1 MTRVGPVDD
10 RSTPAASPTAPADDH
25 TARRS
30 RFRPEIEGLR
40 GLAAILVV
48 IYHVW
53 VGRVSGGVDVFFLL
67 SGFLV
72 VGMLARSAE
81 RGRLKVAATWL
92 RLFWRLLPTA
102 GLVLLVSAVAAMVV
116 LSPLRWPQNV
126 AEIVASAF
134 FVENWRLAADAVDYY
149 ADNSAASVA
158 QHFWSLSVQGQF
170 YVVAPLLV
178 LLVTVLARW
187 LRADIRRTLLVVL
200 VAVAVASLTYS
211 VVSTAADQPFA
222 YFDSLARAHEFAI
235 GGVLGLTIDRI
246 RLSRGL
252 RILLGWAGVV
262 SLVTLGAVVDVG
274 AGFPGYLALWPVTAA
289 AAIVVAGSTGSGL
302 GVDRLLASRAG
313 RYLGEIS
320 YPLYLWHWPVLILYL
335 AYRERAEVGL
345 VGGLGVVGLSVALA
359 VVSHHVLERPARDVT
374 PGGPPWWRPTT
385 LVAVTLVPVLL
396 VCLAWHA
403 ASSDRAGAYVDLGD
417 PSHPGAV
424 SRLPGFVYEGE
435 PDAPLRPSTVAVV
448 DDWVDYERD
457 CVRPPERPNLEL
469 CTYLAAEGTPDRTI
483 VVVGDSHKQQ
493 FLPALDTL
501 ARERNWEIRTLIRPG
516 CPFST
521 SSDANIGE
529 IPCLEWNAAAIEQ
542 LVSDPPDAVL
552 AAATRDVRAGLTEET
567 PPGFV
572 EAWQRLDEA
581 GIPVVALRDNPR
593 FDQWP
598 AECVETH
605 GRGAPECELPR
616 DALYAPEPPYA
627 SMDVPPNVGFLD
639 LTDHICTETVC
650 PPEIG
655 NVMVYLDDN
664 HLSASYARSLAP
676 VVSLLFPAALD
687 R

>member
-1 MTRVGPVDD
+1 MPSAGPLDD
-10 RSTPAASPTAPADDH
+10 RPTSPAPAARPEDPG
-25 TARRS
+25 ARRS

-40 GLAAILVV
+40 GLAAVLVV

-72 VGMLARSAE
+72 VGMLVRSVE
-81 RGRLKVAATWL
+81 RGGLRVAATWL

-102 GLVLLVSAVAAMVV
+102 GLVLLVSAVAAATLM
-116 LSPLRWPQNV
+116 SPLRWPQNI

-149 ADNSAASVA
+149 ADNDAASVA

-178 LLVTVLARW
+178 LLVAVVARR
-187 LRADIRRTLLVVL
+187 LRADVRRVLLVVL
-200 VAVAVASLTYS
+200 VAVAAASLTYS
-211 VVSTAADQPFA
+211 VITTAVDQPFA
-222 YFDSLARAHEFAI
+222 YFDSLARAWEFAI

-246 RLSRGL
+246 RLTRRL
-252 RILLGWAGVV
+252 RVLLGWVGVLALVACGVV
-262 SLVTLGAVVDVG
+262 LDVG
-274 AGFPGYLALWPVTAA
+274 AGFPGYLALWPVAA
-289 AAIVVAGSTGSGL
+289 AAAVVVAGSTGRG

-313 RYLGEIS
+313 RYLGDIS

-335 AYRERAEVGL
+335 SYRERAEVGL

-359 VVSHHVLERPARDVT
+359 VTSHHLLERPARDVQ
-374 PGGPPWWRPTT
+374 PGGPPRWRPVA
-385 LVAVTLVPVLL
+385 LVAATLAPVLF
-396 VCLAWHA
+396 VCLAWRA
-403 ASSDRAGAYVDLGD
+403 ASDQRAGAYVDLRD
-417 PSHPGAV
+417 PDHPGAV
-424 SRLPGFVYEGE
+424 ARLPGFVYGGA
-435 PDAPLRPSTVAVV
+435 PGAPLRPSTLAVV
-448 DDWVDYERD
+448 DDWVEYQQD
-457 CVRPPERPNLEL
+457 CVVPPERPNLEL
-469 CTYLAAEGTPDRTI
+469 CTYVPAETPDRVIT
-483 VVVGDSHKQQ
+483 VVGDSHMQQ
-493 FLPALDTL
+493 FLPALEPL

-521 SSDANIGE
+521 GSDANIGE
-529 IPCLEWNAAAIEQ
+529 VPCLEWNAAAIEHI
-542 LVSDPPDAVL
+542 LAEPPDAVL
-552 AAATRDVRAGLTEET
+552 VGATRDVRAGRTEET
-567 PPGFV
+567 PLGFV
-572 EAWQRLDEA
+572 EAWRRLDTGA
-581 GIPVVALRDNPR
+581 VPVVALRDNPR
-593 FDQWP
+593 FDWWP

-616 DALYAPEPPYA
+616 DELYAEPPYA
-627 SMDVPPNVGFLD
+627 SMDVPGNVGFLD
-639 LTDHICTETVC
+639 LTDHLCTEAVC

-676 VVSLLFPAALD
+676 VVSLLLPAALD

>member
-1 MTRVGPVDD
+1 MKDRSSATTPRVGREA
-10 RSTPAASPTAPADDH
+10 RS
-25 TARRS
+25 S

-40 GLAAILVV
+40 GLAAVLVV

-72 VGMLARSAE
+72 VGMLVRSVE
-81 RGRLKVAATWL
+81 RGRLRVAATWL

-102 GLVLLVSAVAAMVV
+102 GLVLLVSAVAAIA
-116 LSPLRWPQNV
+116 LISPLRWPQNI
-126 AEIVASAF
+126 AELLASAF
-134 FVENWRLAADAVDYY
+134 FLENWRLAADAVDYY
-149 ADNSAASVA
+149 ADNNTASVA

-178 LLVTVLARW
+178 LLVAVVARR
-187 LRADIRRTLLVVL
+187 LRADVRRVLLVVL
-200 VAVAVASLTYS
+200 AGVVAASLTYS
-211 VVSTAADQPFA
+211 VITTAVDQPFA
-222 YFDSLARAHEFAI
+222 YFDSLARAWEFAI
-235 GGVLGLTIDRI
+235 GGILGLTIDRI
-246 RLSRGL
+246 RLSRGV
-252 RILLGWAGVV
+252 RVLLGWVGVLA
-262 SLVTLGAVVDVG
+262 LVACGAALDVG
-274 AGFPGYLALWPVTAA
+274 AGFPGYLALWPVAA
-289 AAIVVAGSTGSGL
+289 AAAVVVAGSTGSGA
-302 GVDRLLASRAG
+302 GADRLLVSRTG
-313 RYLGEIS
+313 QYLGEIS

-335 AYRERAEVGL
+335 SYRERAEVGL
-345 VGGLGVVGLSVALA
+345 VGGLGVVGLSVVLA
-359 VVSHHVLERPARDVT
+359 VVSHHLLERPARDVK
-374 PGGPPWWRPTT
+374 PGGPPWWRPAV
-385 LVAVTLVPVLL
+385 LVAAALAPVLL

-403 ASSDRAGAYVDLGD
+403 ASSQRAGAYVDLGD

-424 SRLPGFVYEGE
+424 ARLPGFVYDGE

-448 DDWVDYERD
+448 DDWVEYERD
-457 CVRPPERPNLEL
+457 CVRPPAWPNLEL
-469 CTYLAAEGTPDRTI
+469 CTYLPAEEPDRVIT
-483 VVVGDSHKQQ
+483 VVGDSHVQQ
-493 FLPALDTL
+493 FLPALESL
-501 ARERNWEIRTLIRPG
+501 ALERNWEVRTLIRPG

-529 IPCLEWNAAAIEQ
+529 VPCLEWNAAAIEY
-542 LVSDPPDAVL
+542 LVAEPPDAVV
-552 AAATRDVRAGLTEET
+552 ASSTRNVRAGLTEET

-572 EAWQRLDEA
+572 EAWQRLDAA

-593 FDQWP
+593 FDWWP

-616 DALYAPEPPYA
+616 DQLYAPEPPYA
-627 SMDVPPNVGFLD
+627 AMDVPPNVGFLD
-639 LTDHICTETVC
+639 LTDHLCTETVC

-676 VVSLLFPAALD
+676 VVSLLFPAALE